1 MRFPERKSFKYQ
13 QNKEEESE
21 NYLGKRILLPVRQNF
36 SDKKRKKKKTS
47 LHSDGTCS
55 LRRRKKTSI
64 TKQEEE
70 EEEEEEEDKMMISL
84 PSDEIL

>member
-21 NYLGKRILLPVRQNF
+21 NHLSKRILLPVRQNF
-36 SDKKRKKKKTS
+36 SGKKRKKKKTS
-47 LHSDGTCS
+47 LHSDETS
-55 LRRRKKTSI
+55 LKRKKKTSI

-70 EEEEEEEDKMMISL
+70 AEEENVS
-84 PSDEIL
+84 SQ